1 MGSLFAWFCLQ
12 TNLGFPLGE
21 NQVSRSKRSLFALKQ
36 LKDQSKGTMVGFVF
50 SCRVPYLIFFSETNK
65 VTRLFAERASQ

>member
-36 LKDQSKGTMVGFVF
+36 LKDQSKGTMVAFVF
-50 SCRVPYLIFFSETNK
+50 
-65 VTRLFAERASQ
+65 